1 MCRWLASKLNTISLC
16 RTLPP
21 QHHDDLW
28 ICGQNLGF
36 AIVTAGIQKSGVF
49 HPMLP
54 CPVDSAQSPW
64 LGLLSRAEVST
75 SGLFHED
82 VAIDVV
88 FGLLC
93 SVCGTVTVSSTSG
106 RDFQAEEATAQ
117 SVWTVDSG
125 RSFQSCEGA
134 TGVSSSCLGVCQ
146 DEEEAVGPCERL
158 LHVG

>member
-1 MCRWLASKLNTISLC
+1 MMICGYVI
-16 RTLPP
+16 RTLV
-21 QHHDDLW
+21 
-28 ICGQNLGF
+28 F

-64 LGLLSRAEVST
+64 LGLLSREEVST

-82 VAIDVV
+82 VAIDIV
-88 FGLLC
+88 FGSLC

-106 RDFQAEEATAQ
+106 KDFQAEEASAQ

-134 TGVSSSCLGVCQ
+134 TGVSSSCLGVFQ

>member
-1 MCRWLASKLNTISLC
+1 MMICGYVI
-16 RTLPP
+16 RTLV
-21 QHHDDLW
+21 
-28 ICGQNLGF
+28 F

-82 VAIDVV
+82 VAIDIV
-88 FGLLC
+88 FGSLC

-106 RDFQAEEATAQ
+106 KDFQGEEASAQ

-134 TGVSSSCLGVCQ
+134 MGVTSAGLGAFL
-146 DEEEAVGPCERL
+146 DEEEAYGPCERL